1 MRWTDRNSKSILH
14 HTSCIKR
21 PNINDLMNLVK
32 RWLYVKANMLYDE
45 KGYQAYNDV
54 STVVGAF
61 LAFFFFLL
69 PCLAYTCSPHTFFI
83 HWFTGIRGS
92 KVEWFPAMLR
102 VLIYRWL
109 HFQNHYMQHPVYVLN
124 IFFFTFCIRVSS
136 GHICSDAFHLPSFEM
151 N

>member
-1 MRWTDRNSKSILH
+1 METASPFFIILA
-14 HTSCIKR
+14 SSPCITR
-21 PNINDLMNLVK
+21 PNINVLMNLVK
-32 RWLYVKANMLYDE
+32 RWLYMKANMLYDE
-45 KGYQAYNDV
+45 KGYQARNDV

-61 LAFFFFLL
+61 LVFFYFSSSLFGLYLL
-69 PCLAYTCSPHTFFI
+69 SHTFFI

-109 HFQNHYMQHPVYVLN
+109 LFQNHYMQHPVYVQN

-136 GHICSDAFHLPSFEM
+136 GHICSDAFHLTSFEM